1 MLCLKLQ
8 GQKKYYKLFA
18 LRKILKY
25 GASIVAYPQ
34 VAEITNIMFEN
45 RYKDKENYFLSG
57 FAVKPELQTG
67 SSCNK
72 VSALRHTFAHIL
84 NKRRQCVGCNSG
96 LEMYK

>member
-45 RYKDKENYFLSG
+45 RYKDK
-57 FAVKPELQTG
+57 
-67 SSCNK
+67 
-72 VSALRHTFAHIL
+72 
-84 NKRRQCVGCNSG
+84 
-96 LEMYK
+96 